1 MQRSVPP
8 SLPELTLDLFRE
20 AAGDFAE
27 TLREK
32 PFPDLYGAS
41 DGKAVGTRIESLF
54 KHFLEDKFDVQT
66 GNAARGLDFPSL
78 NTDLKVT
85 SLRQPQSSSPFKS
98 ASQKVYG
105 LGYNLLIIVYTKKDD
120 LKKEAAFFEIHH
132 VVFVDKKRTSDYTL
146 TKSILDILKDSP
158 QNEIAVE
165 EVDALL
171 QDKNVPLD
179 EIGRRE
185 LAERIVQFPPEQGYL
200 TISNALQ
207 WRLQYSRAIHAA
219 VSGIA
224 APTVLELK
232 HAQ

>member
-1 MQRSVPP
+1 MQNSVPP
-8 SLPELTLDLFRE
+8 SLPALTIELFRE

-27 TLREK
+27 TLRDQ
-32 PFPDLYGAS
+32 PFSDLYGAS
-41 DGKAVGTRIESLF
+41 DGKAVGTRIEALF
-54 KHFLEDKFDVQT
+54 KEFLEEKFDVQT

-105 LGYNLLIIVYTKKDD
+105 LGYNLLIIVYTKNDD
-120 LKKEAAFFEIHH
+120 PEKAASFFEIHH
-132 VVFVDKKRTSDYTL
+132 VVFIDKTRTADYTL
-146 TKSILDILKDSP
+146 TKSILGILEDAP
-158 QNEIAVE
+158 QNDIAIEEI
-165 EVDALL
+165 DALL

-185 LAERIVQFPPEQGYL
+185 LAERIIQNPPEQGYL

-219 VSGIA
+219 ATGIA
-224 APTVLELK
+224 APAVLELK